1 VLIFHCFIT
10 LQGFVFIYLFV
21 LPHQLYVCVSQ
32 TGRASLHYA
41 ARGGHADAVK
51 LLLDA
56 GANKD
61 AISRDEVNPYTLLF
75 VLYVCVDVCVKLHIL
90 YV

>member
-1 VLIFHCFIT
+1 VLIFHYLLLFE
-10 LQGFVFIYLFV
+10 GFVFIYLFV
-21 LPHQLYVCVSQ
+21 LPHINSTCVCVFQ

-41 ARGGHADAVK
+41 ARGGHAGAVK

-61 AISRDEVNPYTLLF
+61 AITRDEVNSYSPFYT
-75 VLYVCVDVCVKLHIL
+75 YVCMYENTSYMCNI
-90 YV
+90 